1 MSVPFT
7 TFADYPARWQT
18 DTVQR
23 SVASILLLIASIAFG
38 ISAGCWWLQR
48 TVFTPDDSPSI
59 AAAIL
64 NQSEIRLE
72 IITVVSARTA
82 GALGTTPDTL
92 ATFLDSEVLSKRA
105 GAAELAPFIERA
117 HLRAIGSNDDLVVIV
132 PSELVNIVRNE
143 MAFNAPSATIPVPV
157 IGTLKTARTSTGWTM
172 IISAALGL
180 LALIFGLILRPYRSE
195 LVQALAELLVAT
207 AGSLLIIGWAIP
219 AYVIPAIDASS
230 WTSLAPALAGRS
242 FPVALVSAIILCVGS
257 GALFIAAVNGSRR
270 RQWNGPSM
278 GGRRRSQRW

>member
-1 MSVPFT
+1 M
-7 TFADYPARWQT
+7 
-18 DTVQR
+18 QR
-23 SVASILLLIASIAFG
+23 TVASILLLISSVAFG
-38 ISAGCWWLQR
+38 VSAGCWWLQR

-64 NQSEIRLE
+64 DQSEIRLE

-92 ATFLDSEVLSKRA
+92 ANFLDSEVLSKRA

-143 MAFNAPSATIPVPV
+143 KAYDAPSATIPVPV
-157 IGTLKTARTSTGWTM
+157 IGTLKTARTSTGWAM
-172 IISAALGL
+172 IISAALGA

-195 LVQALAELLVAT
+195 IIQALAELLIAT
-207 AGSLLIIGWAIP
+207 AGSLIIIGWAIP
-219 AYVIPAIDASS
+219 TFVIPAIDASS
-230 WTSLAPALAGRS
+230 WTSLAPALAGRA
-242 FPVALVSAIILCVGS
+242 FPVALVSAVMLTVGS
-257 GALFIAAVNGSRR
+257 GALFVTAINGSRR
-270 RQWNGPSM
+270 RQWNGPSAS
-278 GGRRRSQRW
+278 GRRRSQRW